1 VSAAGIGI
9 DIAAGIG
16 IDIAAGIGIGIG
28 RRDDPDR
35 YRRGPVTGLACA
47 RRRTDIL

>member
-1 VSAAGIGI
+1 VSAAGIDI

-16 IDIAAGIGIGIG
+16 IDIAAGIGIG

-47 RRRTDIL
+47 RRRTDIP